1 MEFLHGV
8 RFLVPMKRRP
18 VRLRYNMQ
26 RCGWSASVVDCIIV
40 MQPPLPVLP
49 RPSQASP
56 TPLRFHAS
64 TPLRLYASTSPCLH
78 VSTPPRLRA
87 SMLLHDCRL
96 SCLHPRAILVSPISS
111 DQSRRPYSHP
121 CRPYVW
127 RRPRARP
134 SMLETQQL
142 CCHACSRGTPARR
155 RTQRTLSMYV
165 RTSYRYE

>member
-121 CRPYVW
+121 VVLTSGDGHELVLRCWKPNSFV
-127 RRPRARP
+127 A
-134 SMLETQQL
+134 MLVQEELQPE
-142 CCHACSRGTPARR
+142 GVPN
-155 RTQRTLSMYV
+155 V
-165 RTSYRYE
+165 P